1 MLHLT
6 FTTWKTTF
14 ELFHIEVYS
23 RNQTYKKISFSREF
37 SEVNFYR
44 ISRKSSQPESLE
56 HFHRGGC
63 SPVICIS
70 RIANQKTGLLNIC
83 IIGECQRIFFNNFF
97 FQKVE
102 NRINAGDQFAGS
114 PIHPLTSTSLF
125 ARTDWV
131 KLSNNNGCNRLLVK
145 TQRQKPFN
153 FIAAEK
159 NLWKLFIKN
168 VCCDQLWFRKWNP
181 N

>member
-6 FTTWKTTF
+6 FTTWKTIF

-23 RNQTYKKISFSREF
+23 RNPVYKKISFSREF

-56 HFHRGGC
+56 HFHRRGC

-83 IIGECQRIFFNNFF
+83 IIGECQRNFF
-97 FQKVE
+97 YNFFSFKKSWKSNKRRWSICWISNPSIDIDFVVC
-102 NRINAGDQFAGS
+102 S
-114 PIHPLTSTSLF
+114 H
-125 ARTDWV
+125 W
-131 KLSNNNGCNRLLVK
+131 LSQIKQQQRLQQIV
-145 TQRQKPFN
+145 
-153 FIAAEK
+153 
-159 NLWKLFIKN
+159 
-168 VCCDQLWFRKWNP
+168 D
-181 N
+181 

>member
-1 MLHLT
+1 MKHPWNIIWLLLKPHSNQRQIFELELFSLFLFSSLRRSCLGLNIKRFSSAESFVFFFLKLFRKQQLSSSYFRTKQTHHMLHLT

-37 SEVNFYR
+37 SGVNFYR

-83 IIGECQRIFFNNFF
+83 ILGEFF
-97 FQKVE
+97 
-102 NRINAGDQFAGS
+102 
-114 PIHPLTSTSLF
+114 
-125 ARTDWV
+125 
-131 KLSNNNGCNRLLVK
+131 
-145 TQRQKPFN
+145 
-153 FIAAEK
+153 
-159 NLWKLFIKN
+159 
-168 VCCDQLWFRKWNP
+168 
-181 N
+181 